1 MIRRWLEKFWG
12 AWRGAAAAGAV
23 FLALLALILL
33 STGTVPVYRLSNA
46 ARVLLGEEPVSLPP
60 APSSGEE
67 EWRQLAEAGRQAE
80 DALRTRKAE
89 IDRLDAIVSARLGAL
104 EAERRRLDE
113 ARQAHDL
120 AEARLLKRQEALAA
134 QESDAELEANLP
146 IFSRMDGVAILSL
159 VKGWDDARL
168 ARYLR
173 AMRPMKA
180 AEVLEA
186 MNLDPDYQAR
196 AGRLMDELRKPP
208 GGGGP

>member
-1 MIRRWLEKFWG
+1 MIRRWLGRFWG

-33 STGTVPVYRLSNA
+33 STGTVPAGRLSNA
-46 ARVLLGEEPVSLPP
+46 ARVLLGEDPVPLPLPP
-60 APSSGEE
+60 SPGEE

-104 EAERRRLDE
+104 EAERRRLEE

-120 AEARLLKRQEALAA
+120 AEARLLNRQEALAA
-134 QESDAELEANLP
+134 RESDAELEANLP
-146 IFSRMDGVAILSL
+146 IFSRMDGVAILAL

-180 AEVLEA
+180 TEVLEA